1 MEKLPVR
8 HRPRYELIGV
18 GMRLIKGGKFT
29 PAKPKKSAKRPL
41 MDSAERITL
50 DGDGAWK
57 FDRWLYEQ
65 KSKAEQDAI
74 QDKAANPDRYFVAF
88 AVLTMPRSTAPLHL
102 WPRTINETFLF
113 EQPLQPSLDDVMA
126 TAKQAWQ
133 IAQSVEITNFYEMNE
148 ADYHAFLGDESGW
161 TVIEE

>member
-1 MEKLPVR
+1 
-8 HRPRYELIGV
+8 
-18 GMRLIKGGKFT
+18 MRLIQGGKKT
-29 PAKPKKSAKRPL
+29 PVDKIPAKRHL
-41 MDSAERITL
+41 MKPPASIKIE
-50 DGDGAWK
+50 GGAWK
-57 FDRWLYEQ
+57 IDQWLYEQ

-88 AVLTMPRSTAPLHL
+88 AVLAMPRSTAPLHL

-133 IAQSVEITNFYEMNE
+133 IAQSIEITNFYEMNE
-148 ADYHAFLGDESGW
+148 TDYKAFLGDESGW
-161 TVIEE
+161 TVIEG

>member
-1 MEKLPVR
+1 
-8 HRPRYELIGV
+8 
-18 GMRLIKGGKFT
+18 MRLIKGGKFT

-57 FDRWLYEQ
+57 FDQWLYEQ

-74 QDKAANPDRYFVAF
+74 QEKLANPDRYFVAF

-133 IAQSVEITNFYEMNE
+133 IAQSIEITNFYEMNE
-148 ADYHAFLGDESGW
+148 ADYYAFLGDESGW

>member
-1 MEKLPVR
+1 
-8 HRPRYELIGV
+8 
-18 GMRLIKGGKFT
+18 MRLIKGGKFT

-88 AVLTMPRSTAPLHL
+88 VDIHMPIATSNA
-102 WPRTINETFLF
+102 WPSMIRDTLLF
-113 EQPLQPSLDDVMA
+113 EQPDMPSYSQVFDTVKYNCKI
-126 TAKQAWQ
+126 TQR
-133 IAQSVEITNFYEMNE
+133 IEITSLYELSA
-148 ADYHAFLGDESGW
+148 ADYKAFLGDESGW

>member
-1 MEKLPVR
+1 MK
-8 HRPRYELIGV
+8 
-18 GMRLIKGGKFT
+18 LIKGGKFT
-29 PAKPKKSAKRPL
+29 PAKPKKPAKRPL

-57 FDRWLYEQ
+57 FDQWLYEQ
-65 KSKAEQDAI
+65 KSKAEQGAI

-133 IAQSVEITNFYEMNE
+133 IAQSIEITNFYEMNE
-148 ADYHAFLGDESGW
+148 ADYIAFLGDESGW
-161 TVIEE
+161 TVIHE